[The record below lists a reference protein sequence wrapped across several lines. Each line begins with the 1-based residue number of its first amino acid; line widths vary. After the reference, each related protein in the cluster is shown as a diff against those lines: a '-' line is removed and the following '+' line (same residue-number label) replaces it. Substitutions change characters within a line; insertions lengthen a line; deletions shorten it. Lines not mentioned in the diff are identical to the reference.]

1 MKVVRI
7 MIIKLE
13 LKNHLK
19 SLLIWI
25 FVLSILIIGI
35 ASFLPSMETESMQSL
50 VNMKIEGIPESVLAA
65 FGISNMPNFG
75 KPSVM
80 YGYIYQYINL
90 AIGIYMVLLG
100 GNILV
105 GEESDGTIEYLY
117 AQPISR
123 KKIYIEKLLAGIIIA
138 FLLLLSINI
147 VGIVSLNVFKSDVY
161 TLNGIIA
168 DVIKIFA
175 GSIFTSLV
183 FLSFGFFTSACLKT
197 TKSVSGIAMG
207 LVFGSFILG
216 VIGEIVEKYNF
227 LGNLSPLG
235 IMSPMD
241 IIEKAPD
248 AALVGLWSIGGVV
261 LITIGYIIYNRK
273 DFNI

>member
-1 MKVVRI
+1 MKVVKI

-13 LKNHLK
+13 LKNHFK

-80 YGYIYQYINL
+80 YGYVYQYINL

-105 GEESDGTIEYLY
+105 GEESEGTIEYLY
-117 AQPISR
+117 GQPISR
-123 KKIYIEKLLAGIIIA
+123 KKIYIEKLLAGIIVA
-138 FLLLLSINI
+138 FILLASINV
-147 VGIVSLNVFKSDVY
+147 VGIISLNIFKSDAY
-161 TLNGIIA
+161 TLNGIIV
-168 DVIKIFA
+168 DVAKIFA

-183 FLSFGFFTSACLKT
+183 FLSFGFLTSALLKT

-216 VIGEIVEKYNF
+216 VIGEIMEKYSF

-241 IIEKAPD
+241 IIEKSPD
-248 AALVGLWSIGGVV
+248 ATMVIIWGLGALIL
-261 LITIGYIIYNRK
+261 LITGSIIYNRK